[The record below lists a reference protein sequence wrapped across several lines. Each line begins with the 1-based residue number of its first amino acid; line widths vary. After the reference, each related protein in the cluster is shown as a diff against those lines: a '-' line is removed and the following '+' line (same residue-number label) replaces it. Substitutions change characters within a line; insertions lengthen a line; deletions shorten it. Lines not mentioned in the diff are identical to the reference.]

1 MIFIGKYCIDM
12 LYVSKKAKN
21 VKQNRFNDRMVK
33 KEVQKTVEI
42 TPTVVEP
49 AEVKNDIVI
58 EKIEPVQIPVEG
70 KRKIKKT
77 EKVDN
82 IENEDNDGRE

>member
-1 MIFIGKYCIDM
+1 M

>member
-1 MIFIGKYCIDM
+1 M

-21 VKQNRFNDRMVK
+21 VRQNRFNGRMVK
-33 KEVQKTVEI
+33 KEVQKTVDI

>member
-1 MIFIGKYCIDM
+1 M

-21 VKQNRFNDRMVK
+21 VRQNRFNGRMVK

-42 TPTVVEP
+42 APTVVEP

-82 IENEDNDGRE
+82 IEKEDNDGRE

>member
-1 MIFIGKYCIDM
+1 M

-21 VKQNRFNDRMVK
+21 VRQNRFNGRMVK
-33 KEVQKTVEI
+33 KEEQKTVEI

-49 AEVKNDIVI
+49 AEVKKEIVI

-82 IENEDNDGRE
+82 IEKEDNDGRE

>member
-1 MIFIGKYCIDM
+1 M

-21 VKQNRFNDRMVK
+21 VRQNRFNDRMVK
-33 KEVQKTVEI
+33 KEVQKPVVI

-49 AEVKNDIVI
+49 TEVKNDIVV

-77 EKVDN
+77 EKVDKN
-82 IENEDNDGRE
+82 EIEDNDGRE

>member
-1 MIFIGKYCIDM
+1 M

-21 VKQNRFNDRMVK
+21 VRQNRFNGRMVK
-33 KEVQKTVEI
+33 KEVQKTVDI

-70 KRKIKKT
+70 KRKIKKA

>member
-1 MIFIGKYCIDM
+1 M

-21 VKQNRFNDRMVK
+21 VRQNRFNGRMVK

-42 TPTVVEP
+42 TPTIVEP

>member
-1 MIFIGKYCIDM
+1 M

-21 VKQNRFNDRMVK
+21 VRQNRFNGRMVK
-33 KEVQKTVEI
+33 KEEQKTVEI
-42 TPTVVEP
+42 IPTVVEP

-82 IENEDNDGRE
+82 IEKEDNDGRE